1 MRNLCLAVAL
11 ALALGSAAQAAELR
25 VLSPGVGTAGGL
37 REVADAFTHK
47 TGIKV
52 TLVPDGMGKIVE
64 DFKSATPVDDMVVLP
79 SDLMETLALSHGIK
93 PGSFTPY
100 GRVEIGLFKKPDA
113 PRPDIS
119 TIEKLAA
126 VMKGASQV
134 MYTDPATG
142 SRQAFMSGQILKRP
156 EFAGVNGMPI
166 RGDSD
171 RFIRKGTGD
180 AKTLGLA
187 IVQSAIPQPGQT
199 PVDPILI
206 GILPAELN
214 AHMDLAIAIS
224 ARSENVQEA
233 QSFVTFMTSAEAAPL
248 WAAKGTELY

>member
-1 MRNLCLAVAL
+1 MRDFCLAVAL

-37 REVADAFTHK
+37 KEVADAFAQK
-47 TGIKV
+47 TGMKV

-64 DFKSATPVDDMVVLP
+64 DFKSAMPVDDMVVLP
-79 SDLMETLALSHGIK
+79 IDLMEALAQDHGIK

-100 GRVEIGLFKKPDA
+100 GRVEIGLFKKPEA

-119 TIEKLAA
+119 TIDKLA
-126 VMKGASQV
+126 VVLKGASQV

-142 SRQAFMSGQILKRP
+142 SRQALMSGQILKRP

-166 RGDSD
+166 KGDAD
-171 RFIRKGTGD
+171 RFIRNGTGD

-187 IVQSAIPQPGQT
+187 IVQSPIPRSGQT

-206 GILPAELN
+206 GLLPAELGG
-214 AHMDLAIAIS
+214 HMDLAIAIS
-224 ARSENVQEA
+224 ARSENVKDA
-233 QSFVTFMTSAEAAPL
+233 QSFITFMTSAEAAPL
-248 WAAKGTELY
+248 WAAKGTEFH